1 MTGVESV
8 LLYSSL
14 FINLM
19 YSYPHVSEAIVT
31 LKKYYKKFK
40 EN

>member
-1 MTGVESV
+1 MTAVESI

-19 YSYPHVSEAIVT
+19 YSYPHV
-31 LKKYYKKFK
+31 KKYYKKFK